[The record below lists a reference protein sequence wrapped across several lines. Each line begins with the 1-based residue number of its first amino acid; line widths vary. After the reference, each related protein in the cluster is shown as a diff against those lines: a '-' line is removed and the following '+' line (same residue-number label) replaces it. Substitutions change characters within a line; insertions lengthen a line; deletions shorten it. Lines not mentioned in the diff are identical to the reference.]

1 MNILNQKKLQQI
13 VFFLIFLNCCIIICI
28 TAVSTFT
35 DYWVLVRPYRLLPK
49 DFVMAPLSSQSTHK
63 PAALASTTTE
73 QTSSS
78 PHSKLPLTTN
88 INLAQKNGSS
98 YSVANLFIISTTPPI
113 TSAESFDYLSA
124 ISNAIEEDDAL
135 LPFDLHAK
143 KDCKR
148 YSGKIRFGLFR
159 GVWLLNYAY
168 GCKNRINRVSSILK
182 KKKKKMFSCLR
193 TFCSFFLLLLLLP
206 LYSIVFCLF
215 LSDRND

>member
-1 MNILNQKKLQQI
+1 MNFIQAKMNILNQKKLQQI

-35 DYWVLVRPYRLLPK
+35 DYWVLVRPYRRLPK
-49 DFVMAPLSSQSTHK
+49 DFVMAPLSSQSTQK
-63 PAALASTTTE
+63 PASAMTTTS
-73 QTSSS
+73 TSSQ
-78 PHSKLPLTTN
+78 SKLPLTTN

-98 YSVANLFIISTTPPI
+98 YSVANLFIITTTPPI

-168 GCKNRINRVSSILK
+168 GCKNRINRVSSK
-182 KKKKKMFSCLR
+182 R
-193 TFCSFFLLLLLLP
+193 VLL
-206 LYSIVFCLF
+206 I
-215 LSDRND
+215 